1 MPMIIQSENILW
13 CVGKIMT
20 AKSVV
25 SLCHLAKLL
34 SDSSRINLFV
44 VMNCCDQIDH

>member
-1 MPMIIQSENILW
+1 MIIQSENILW

-25 SLCHLAKLL
+25 SLCHLA
-34 SDSSRINLFV
+34 IT
-44 VMNCCDQIDH
+44 